1 MSEENPIR
9 GPDEEKARELREEIM
24 IMISFRELVRQ
35 DMCEFVKNHETMPF
49 SVDNNKINGG
59 TEDVL

>member
-24 IMISFRELVRQ
+24 IMIIFRELVRQ
-35 DMCEFVKNHETMPF
+35 DMCEFVKNHETMQF
-49 SVDNNKINGG
+49 SVDKNKMNGG
-59 TEDVL
+59 TENVL